1 MAVKRRLRDQD
12 EVFGMSFLDVIS
24 CGFAAMVAILMLA
37 KQQPETVAEEVESPA
52 EPIAVVDSATVER
65 IASLREQV
73 EKESSRSA
81 TLQARESRLKQNLR
95 ELESEIQTLKSQNAS
110 ISNDEP
116 TGTMESDYDGGI
128 PVDATHVVFVIDSS
142 GSMKAN
148 WAQVTS
154 KVEQL
159 LSIHPQVKAMQVLSD
174 MGDSLIPG
182 YDKKWIPDTPS
193 ARKNFNQSLANM
205 SGFSNS
211 SPVEGI
217 ERALRIYAPKA
228 DKLAIYVLG
237 DDFTGGDFDSVL
249 ASIDNLNAK
258 GESRLARIHA
268 IGFPWGQGDRFA
280 TLMREVAHRNDGV
293 YVGL

>member
-1 MAVKRRLRDQD
+1 MKRRLRDQD

-37 KQQPETVAEEVESPA
+37 KQQPESVVVEPELPAESTKVIDNSSLQRIANLRKKIDAETSRSKDLQGRESLLEEELRGLEEEVL
-52 EPIAVVDSATVER
+52 
-65 IASLREQV
+65 SLRSEGPV
-73 EKESSRSA
+73 KSESG
-81 TLQARESRLKQNLR
+81 
-95 ELESEIQTLKSQNAS
+95 S
-110 ISNDEP
+110 I
-116 TGTMESDYDGGI
+116 GTMDSPYDGGI

-148 WAQVTS
+148 WGQVTS
-154 KVEQL
+154 KVKQL
-159 LSIHPQVKAMQVLSD
+159 LSIHPQVRGMQVLSD
-174 MGDSLIPG
+174 MGDSLISG

-217 ERALRIYAPKA
+217 ERALRVYAPKA
-228 DKLAIYVLG
+228 EKLAIYVLG
-237 DDFTGGDFDSVL
+237 DDFTGGDFESVL
-249 ASIDNLNAK
+249 ASIDRLNTK
-258 GESRLARIHA
+258 GAARVARIHA

-280 TLMREVAHRNDGV
+280 TLMREVAYRNNGV
-293 YVGL
+293 YLGL

>member
-1 MAVKRRLRDQD
+1 MAVKRRLRDQE

-37 KQQPETVAEEVESPA
+37 KQEPEIATEEVEAPA
-52 EPIAVVDSATVER
+52 EPIAIVDSAAVER

-73 EKESSRSA
+73 EKESSRSEA
-81 TLQARESRLKQNLR
+81 LQVRETRLKQELH
-95 ELESEIQTLKSQNAS
+95 ELESEIQALQSRSAAL
-110 ISNDEP
+110 SNDEP

-148 WAQVTS
+148 WGHVTA

-159 LSIHPQVKAMQVLSD
+159 LAIHPQVKAMQVLSD

-228 DKLAIYVLG
+228 DRLAIYVLG

-249 ASIDNLNAK
+249 ASIDRLNAK
-258 GESRLARIHA
+258 GGSRLARIHA

-280 TLMREVAHRNDGV
+280 TLMREVAHQNDGV
-293 YVGL
+293 YLGL

>member
-1 MAVKRRLRDQD
+1 MKRRSRDGE

-37 KQQPETVAEEVESPA
+37 KQEPDAIPVVEEVQPESTPSQ
-52 EPIAVVDSATVER
+52 
-65 IASLREQV
+65 SLNADLVKTLAAQLSTEAA
-73 EKESSRSA
+73 RSA
-81 TLQARESRLKQNLR
+81 ELIQKEIELTQRLKQTEAQVR
-95 ELESEIQTLKSQNAS
+95 ELADQIGVVALQKT
-110 ISNDEP
+110 D
-116 TGTMESDYDGGI
+116 TGTMVSPYDGGI
-128 PVDATHVVFVIDSS
+128 PVDATHIVFVIDGS

-148 WAQVTS
+148 WGEVTA

-159 LSIHPQVKAMQVLSD
+159 LSIHPQVSAMQLLSD
-174 MGDSLIPG
+174 MGETLIPG
-182 YDKKWIPDTPS
+182 YDKKWIPDIPS

-205 SGFSNS
+205 SAFSNS

-237 DDFTGGDFDSVL
+237 DDFTGGDFEDAL
-249 ASIDNLNAK
+249 DRIDDLNTK
-258 GESRLARIHA
+258 GGIRIARIHA

-293 YVGL
+293 YLGL

>member
-1 MAVKRRLRDQD
+1 MKRRLRDQD

-24 CGFAAMVAILMLA
+24 CGFAAMVAILTLA
-37 KQQPETVAEEVESPA
+37 KQQPESVVVEPQLPA
-52 EPIAVVDSATVER
+52 EATTVIDNSSLQR
-65 IASLREQV
+65 IANLRKKIDAENSRSRDLQGRESLLKEELRGLEDEVLSLRSEGP
-73 EKESSRSA
+73 A
-81 TLQARESRLKQNLR
+81 
-95 ELESEIQTLKSQNAS
+95 ESENGS
-110 ISNDEP
+110 
-116 TGTMESDYDGGI
+116 TGTMDSPYDGGI

-148 WAQVTS
+148 WGQVTS
-154 KVEQL
+154 KVKQL

-174 MGDSLIPG
+174 MGDSLISG

-193 ARKNFNQSLANM
+193 ARRNFNQSLANM

-228 DKLAIYVLG
+228 EKLAIYVLG
-237 DDFTGGDFDSVL
+237 DDFTGGDFESVL
-249 ASIDNLNAK
+249 ASIDRLNTK
-258 GESRLARIHA
+258 GTARVARIHA

-280 TLMREVAHRNDGV
+280 TLMREVAYRNNGV
-293 YVGL
+293 YLGL

>member
-1 MAVKRRLRDQD
+1 MKRRLRDQD

-37 KQQPETVAEEVESPA
+37 KQQPESVVVEPELPAESTTIIDNSSLQRIANLRKKIDAETSRSRNLQGRESLLEKELRGLEDEILSLRSEGVAE
-52 EPIAVVDSATVER
+52 
-65 IASLREQV
+65 
-73 EKESSRSA
+73 
-81 TLQARESRLKQNLR
+81 
-95 ELESEIQTLKSQNAS
+95 SENGS
-110 ISNDEP
+110 
-116 TGTMESDYDGGI
+116 TGTMDSPYDGGI

-148 WAQVTS
+148 WGQVTS
-154 KVEQL
+154 KVKQL

-174 MGDSLIPG
+174 MGDSLISG

-193 ARKNFNQSLANM
+193 ARKNFNQALANM

-228 DKLAIYVLG
+228 EKLAIYVLG
-237 DDFTGGDFDSVL
+237 DDFTGADFESVL
-249 ASIDNLNAK
+249 ASIDRLNTK
-258 GESRLARIHA
+258 GTARVARIHA

-280 TLMREVAHRNDGV
+280 TLMREVAYRNNGV
-293 YVGL
+293 YLGL

>member
-1 MAVKRRLRDQD
+1 MKRRLRDQD

-37 KQQPETVAEEVESPA
+37 KQQPESVVVEPELPAESTTIIDNSSLLRIANLRKKIDVETSRSRDLQGRESLLEQELRGLEDEVLRLRSESPVES
-52 EPIAVVDSATVER
+52 ENGS
-65 IASLREQV
+65 
-73 EKESSRSA
+73 
-81 TLQARESRLKQNLR
+81 
-95 ELESEIQTLKSQNAS
+95 
-110 ISNDEP
+110 
-116 TGTMESDYDGGI
+116 TGTMDSPYDGGI

-148 WAQVTS
+148 WGQVTS
-154 KVEQL
+154 KVKQL

-228 DKLAIYVLG
+228 ENLAIYVLG
-237 DDFTGGDFDSVL
+237 DDFTGGDFESVL
-249 ASIDNLNAK
+249 ASIDRLNTRGAA
-258 GESRLARIHA
+258 RVARIHA

-280 TLMREVAHRNDGV
+280 TLMREVAYRNNGV
-293 YVGL
+293 YLGL

>member
-1 MAVKRRLRDQD
+1 MKRRLRDQD

-37 KQQPETVAEEVESPA
+37 KQQPESVVVEPELPA
-52 EPIAVVDSATVER
+52 ESTTVIDNSSLQR
-65 IASLREQV
+65 IANLRKKIDAETSRSRDLQGRESLLEEELRGLEDEVLSLRSEGPV
-73 EKESSRSA
+73 KSESGS
-81 TLQARESRLKQNLR
+81 
-95 ELESEIQTLKSQNAS
+95 
-110 ISNDEP
+110 
-116 TGTMESDYDGGI
+116 TGTMDSPYDGGI

-148 WAQVTS
+148 WGQVTS
-154 KVEQL
+154 KVKQL
-159 LSIHPQVKAMQVLSD
+159 LSIHPQVRGMQVLSD
-174 MGDSLIPG
+174 MGDSLISG

-217 ERALRIYAPKA
+217 ERALRVYAPKA
-228 DKLAIYVLG
+228 EKLAIYVLG
-237 DDFTGGDFDSVL
+237 DDFTGGDFESVL
-249 ASIDNLNAK
+249 ASIDRLNTK
-258 GESRLARIHA
+258 GAARVARIHA

-280 TLMREVAHRNDGV
+280 TLMREVAYRNNGV
-293 YVGL
+293 YLGL

>member
-1 MAVKRRLRDQD
+1 MKRRSRDGE

-37 KQQPETVAEEVESPA
+37 KQEPDAIPVVEEVQPENSPSQPSKDGLIESLTVQLS
-52 EPIAVVDSATVER
+52 
-65 IASLREQV
+65 REAA
-73 EKESSRSA
+73 RSA
-81 TLQARESRLKQNLR
+81 ELTQKEIELTLRLRQTEAQVQ
-95 ELESEIQTLKSQNAS
+95 ELADQIGLLALQET
-110 ISNDEP
+110 DR
-116 TGTMESDYDGGI
+116 GTMNSPYDGGI
-128 PVDATHVVFVIDSS
+128 PVDATHIVFVIDGS

-148 WAQVTS
+148 WGEVTA

-159 LSIHPQVKAMQVLSD
+159 LSIHPQVSAMQLLSD

-182 YDKKWIPDTPS
+182 YEKKWIPDIPS

-205 SGFSNS
+205 SAFSNS

-237 DDFTGGDFDSVL
+237 DDFTGGDFENAL
-249 ASIDNLNAK
+249 NRIDDLNTK
-258 GESRLARIHA
+258 NGLRVARIHA

-280 TLMREVAHRNDGV
+280 TLMREVANRNDGV
-293 YVGL
+293 YLGL